1 LPDYLSTAR
10 KAIEDQI
17 SSLQDEVKRLEKHAK
32 DLLPDGAGGRGRRT
46 GARRGAA
53 ARRSTAAR
61 KTTTAR
67 KTTGARRGR
76 PRGSGT
82 RANQAL
88 AIVKRRPGASIPE
101 IAKEMGIK
109 QNYLYR
115 VMPTLQKEKKVRKRG
130 KGWHPA

>member
-1 LPDYLSTAR
+1 LPDYLDTAR
-10 KAIEDQI
+10 KAIDDQI
-17 SSLQDEVKRLEKHAK
+17 SSLRDEIKRLEKAAQS
-32 DLLPDGAGGRGRRT
+32 LTSDGRGRGRATSRRGNGRRKTGARRTTRGRRT
-46 GARRGAA
+46 TSG
-53 ARRSTAAR
+53 
-61 KTTTAR
+61 
-67 KTTGARRGR
+67 RRGR

-88 AIVKRRPGASIPE
+88 AIVKRRPGATIPE

-115 VMPTLQKEKKVRKRG
+115 VMPTLQKERKVSKRG